1 MNTVDAISDL
11 GGKSSNFL
19 DTGGKATSETV
30 KSSFKIILKDP
41 RVKAIFVNIFGGLT
55 LCDMIAN
62 GIILAYKDLGIDI
75 PVVVRLRGTNEEIGQ
90 RMVSEH
96 RLPMVNRTDSSRL
109 HRVGFPYMHLM
120 TLMRLLRR
128 LLSWPDEVTSPRC
141 DWSTFL

>member
-30 KSSFKIILKDP
+30 KSSFRIILKDP
-41 RVKAIFVNIFGGLT
+41 RVKTIFVNIFGGLT

-62 GIILAYKDLGIDI
+62 GIILAYKDLGIEV

-90 RMVSEH
+90 RMVSEPQ
-96 RLPMVNRTDSSRL
+96 LPAVKRTN
-109 HRVGFPYMHLM
+109 
-120 TLMRLLRR
+120 LLR
-128 LLSWPDEVTSPRC
+128 LQ
-141 DWSTFL
+141 